1 MTALFYLFCAACG
14 YLFGCLNPAYLLAR
28 RKGFDIRDRGSKGSG
43 ASNALITMGWG
54 SAVFVALVDI
64 GKAALSAFLAVLLFP
79 QLPAAAAVAGTACVL
94 GHIYPFYMRFRGGKG
109 FAPFAGLIFA
119 LDWKFFF
126 VIVVLVIA
134 ITLITDYIALGT
146 LTTVISFP
154 VWTAFNGRTLPAVI
168 VCIAS
173 VVIIYKHLINI
184 RRMLNGTEI
193 GLRRANKH
201 DAPK

>member
-1 MTALFYLFCAACG
+1 MTTLLYLFCATGG

-54 SAVFVALVDI
+54 SAVFVALIDI
-64 GKAALSAFLAVLLFP
+64 GKAALSAFLAALAFP
-79 QLPAAAAVAGTACVL
+79 QLPAAAAAAGTACVL
-94 GHIYPFYMRFRGGKG
+94 GHIYPFYMHFRGGKG
-109 FAPFAGLIFA
+109 FAPFAGLILA
-119 LDWKFFF
+119 LDWKFFL
-126 VIVVLVIA
+126 VIVVLVIT

-154 VWTAFNGRTLPAVI
+154 TWTAIHGNLFPAAI

-184 RRMLNGTEI
+184 QRMLNGTEI
-193 GLRRANKH
+193 GLRRANRH